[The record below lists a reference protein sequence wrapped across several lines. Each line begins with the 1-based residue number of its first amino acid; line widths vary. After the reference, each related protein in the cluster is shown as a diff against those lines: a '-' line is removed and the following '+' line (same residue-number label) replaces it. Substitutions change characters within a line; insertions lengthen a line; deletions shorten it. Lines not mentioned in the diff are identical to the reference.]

1 MSSYAW
7 GTWEGT
13 AEGFLAEKWKQPRGA
28 GRLTGCAGVGG
39 RGVAAHKPGGGSG
52 GVFVGFHLS
61 TAADAGII
69 PAGRG
74 CREALWDRRRA
85 VRPSPEV
92 GLILFVGFVGAL
104 ILVTGGIDGDALVF
118 VPLRVDAKLIVFS
131 RQDGVQGNAG
141 DSGDS

>member
-13 AEGFLAEKWKQPRGA
+13 AEGFLAEKWKQPRP
-28 GRLTGCAGVGG
+28 TGIPVC
-39 RGVAAHKPGGGSG
+39 PGGG
-52 GVFVGFHLS
+52 
-61 TAADAGII
+61 
-69 PAGRG
+69 
-74 CREALWDRRRA
+74 EALGDRRIA
-85 VRPSPEV
+85 VPPSPEV
-92 GLILFVGFVGAL
+92 GLFLFVGFVGAL

>member
-13 AEGFLAEKWKQPRGA
+13 AEGFLAEKWKQPRQ
-28 GRLTGCAGVGG
+28 TGITVC
-39 RGVAAHKPGGGSG
+39 
-52 GVFVGFHLS
+52 
-61 TAADAGII
+61 
-69 PAGRG
+69 RG

-92 GLILFVGFVGAL
+92 GLFLFVGFVGAL